1 MVYYMDFIKENIEEV
16 RGRILAACERSGR
29 DASEVTLIA
38 VSKTK
43 PVSMI
48 LEAAG
53 AGMQDF
59 GENRPQELR
68 DKLKELPKEQFP
80 GLRFH
85 MIGTLQTNKIKYV
98 IGETVLIHSI
108 DSVELAEAVSK
119 EAVKRQVSCD
129 ILLEVNAAEEASKHG
144 FSLTEVLPAA
154 EKIASF
160 PGLRLR
166 GLMTVAPYTE
176 EAEQN
181 RCYFRKMK
189 QLLID
194 INSKNIDNIFM
205 DILSM
210 GMTSDY
216 EVAVEEGATMVRV
229 GTGIFGERK
238 YPNERIR

>member
-1 MVYYMDFIKENIEEV
+1 MDFIKENIGEV
-16 RGRILAACERSGR
+16 RERIRTACERSGR
-29 DASEVTLIA
+29 DVSEVTLIA

-48 LEAAG
+48 LKAAE

-59 GENRPQELR
+59 GENKPQELR
-68 DKLKELPKEQFP
+68 DKLKELKEEQFP

-85 MIGTLQTNKIKYV
+85 MIGNLQANKIKYV
-98 IGETVLIHSI
+98 VGEAVLIHSI

-119 EAVKRQVSCD
+119 EAVKRNVSCD
-129 ILLEVNAAEEASKHG
+129 ILLEINIAGEESKHG
-144 FSLTEVLPAA
+144 FSITEVLPAA
-154 EKIASF
+154 EKIALL
-160 PGLRLR
+160 PGLCLR

-176 EAEQN
+176 RAEEN
-181 RCYFRKMK
+181 RHYFRKMK

-194 INSKNIDNIFM
+194 INSKNIDNVFM
-205 DILSM
+205 DMLSM

-216 EVAVEEGATMVRV
+216 EVAVEEGATMVRI

-238 YPNERIR
+238 YLN

>member
-1 MVYYMDFIKENIEEV
+1 MSCIKENIEEV
-16 RGRILAACERSGR
+16 KRRIQEACERSGR
-29 DASEVTLIA
+29 DASKVTLIA

-48 LEAAG
+48 LEASEAG
-53 AGMQDF
+53 IQEF
-59 GENRPQELR
+59 GENKPQELR

-80 GLRFH
+80 KLRFH

-98 IGETVLIHSI
+98 VGETVLIHSI

-119 EAVKRQVSCD
+119 EAVKKQVSCD
-129 ILLEVNAAEEASKHG
+129 ILLEVNVAEEASKHG
-144 FSLTEVLPAA
+144 FLSEELLPAV
-154 EKIASF
+154 EKIAALS
-160 PGLRLR
+160 GLRLR

-176 EAEQN
+176 KAEEN
-181 RCYFRKMK
+181 RHYFRKMA

-194 INSKNIDNIFM
+194 INSKNIDNVFM
-205 DILSM
+205 DTLSM

-238 YPNERIR
+238 YLH